1 MGSMQARLIAY
12 PSDAA
17 AVLRW
22 LMPGQRLRIGRSA
35 ECDLVLEDPSV
46 SRVHAEL
53 AFEGDAW
60 RLRDLGSKNGAH
72 VDGMAVHDALLP
84 PNCWLRLGD
93 VHCEF
98 AQFDDARAEAM
109 RGREHERR
117 ERSAVF
123 TQQIAAGARCD
134 SMLDDVLQGVL
145 DLSGCTRGFLLLAQD
160 GDYAVKAG
168 LDPGPGTSAADAF
181 RGSVGAVERAFAQ
194 RRPVVVN
201 QIHHEPWLA
210 RRASVIDSG
219 VQSLV
224 CLPLLDRDQVLGAVY
239 ADRRG
244 PGEPITAVD
253 LELLQAFAETATL
266 WLLAGRAL
274 DSLDDAPRW
283 STLVR
288 ARAGVDGD
296 GA

>member
-1 MGSMQARLIAY
+1 MQARLIAY

-17 AVLRW
+17 ALPRW
-22 LMPGQRLRIGRSA
+22 LASGERVRIGRSA
-35 ECDLVLEDPSV
+35 ECELVLEDGSV

-53 AFEGDAW
+53 VAEDDGW
-60 RLRDLGSKNGAH
+60 RLRDLGSKNGVH
-72 VDGMAVHDALLP
+72 VDGMPVRDLLLP
-84 PNCWLRLGD
+84 PSCWLRLGD

-98 AQFDDARAEAM
+98 AQFDDAQADALRV
-109 RGREHERR
+109 R
-117 ERSAVF
+117 ERDRQARSAIL
-123 TQQIAAGARCD
+123 TQQVAAGTHFD
-134 SMLDDVLQGVL
+134 TMLDDVLQGVL
-145 DLSGCTRGFLLLAQD
+145 ELSGCSRGFLLLAQD
-160 GDYAVKAG
+160 GDYLVKASRG
-168 LDPGPGTSAADAF
+168 LDDEALARGEFSGSA
-181 RGSVGAVERAFAQ
+181 GAVERTLAE

-201 QIHHEPWLA
+201 HVGSEAWLA
-210 RRASVIDSG
+210 RRASVVESG

-224 CLPLLDRDQVLGAVY
+224 CLPLLERDQVLGAVY

-244 PGEPITAVD
+244 RGEPITAVD

-288 ARAGVDGD
+288 AKAAAGGDRA
-296 GA
+296 

>member
-1 MGSMQARLIAY
+1 MQARLIAY

-17 AVLRW
+17 AVPRW
-22 LMPGQRLRIGRSA
+22 LSSEDRLRIGRST
-35 ECDLVLEDPSV
+35 ECELVLEDSSV

-53 AFEGDAW
+53 AFEDGVW
-60 RLRDLGSKNGAH
+60 RVYDLGSKNGVH
-72 VDGMAVHDALLP
+72 VDGMPVREAVLP
-84 PNCWLRLGD
+84 PSCWLRLGD

-98 AQFDDARAEAM
+98 AQFDDARADSI
-109 RGREHERR
+109 RSREHERR
-117 ERSAVF
+117 ERSAAL
-123 TQQIAAGARCD
+123 TQQVAAGARYD

-145 DLSGCTRGFLLLAQD
+145 ELSGCTRGFLLLAQG
-160 GDYAVKAG
+160 GDYAVKASLG
-168 LDPGPGTSAADAF
+168 ADDGALGRGEF
-181 RGSVGAVERAFAQ
+181 GGSVGAVERTLAQ

-201 QIHHEPWLA
+201 QVHHEPWLA
-210 RRASVIDSG
+210 RRVSVIDSG

-224 CLPLLDRDQVLGAVY
+224 CLPLLDREQVLGAVY
-239 ADRRG
+239 ADRQG

-274 DSLDDAPRW
+274 DSLNDAPRW

-288 ARAGVDGD
+288 TRAVADGTD
-296 GA
+296 T

>member
-1 MGSMQARLIAY
+1 MQARLIAY

-17 AVLRW
+17 ALPRW
-22 LMPGQRLRIGRSA
+22 LASGERLRIGRSA
-35 ECDLVLEDPSV
+35 ECELVIEDSSV

-53 AFEGDAW
+53 VAERDGW
-60 RLRDLGSKNGAH
+60 RLRDLGSKNGVH
-72 VDGMAVHDALLP
+72 VDGLPVRDLLLP
-84 PNCWLRLGD
+84 PSCWLRLGD

-98 AQFDDARAEAM
+98 AQFDDAQADALRA
-109 RGREHERR
+109 R
-117 ERSAVF
+117 ERDRHARSAIL
-123 TQQIAAGARCD
+123 TQQVASGARFET
-134 SMLDDVLQGVL
+134 MLDDVLQGVL
-145 DLSGCTRGFLLLAQD
+145 ELSGCSRGFLLLAQG
-160 GDYAVKAG
+160 GDYLVKASRG
-168 LDPGPGTSAADAF
+168 VDDEALERGEFTGSA
-181 RGSVGAVERAFAQ
+181 GAVERTLVE

-201 QIHHEPWLA
+201 QVGSEAWLA
-210 RRASVIDSG
+210 RRASVVESG

-224 CLPLLDRDQVLGAVY
+224 CLPLLEHDRVLGAVY

-244 PGEPITAVD
+244 RGEPITAVD

-288 ARAGVDGD
+288 ARATPGGD

>member
-1 MGSMQARLIAY
+1 MQARLIAY

-17 AVLRW
+17 AVPRW
-22 LMPGQRLRIGRSA
+22 LSCGDRLRIGRST
-35 ECDLVLEDPSV
+35 ECDLVLEDSSV

-53 AFEGDAW
+53 VFEDNAW
-60 RLRDLGSKNGAH
+60 RLRDLGSKNGVH
-72 VDGMAVHDALLP
+72 VDGMPAREAVLP

-98 AQFDDARAEAM
+98 AQFDDVRADAI

-117 ERSAVF
+117 ERSAAL
-123 TQQIAAGARCD
+123 TQQVAAGTRYD

-145 DLSGCTRGFLLLAQD
+145 ELSGCTRGFLLLAQG
-160 GDYAVKAG
+160 GDYAVKASLG
-168 LDPGPGTSAADAF
+168 ADDGALGRGEF
-181 RGSVGAVERAFAQ
+181 RGSVGAVERTLAQ

-201 QIHHEPWLA
+201 QVHHEPWLA
-210 RRASVIDSG
+210 RRMSVIDSG

-224 CLPLLDRDQVLGAVY
+224 CLPLLDREQVLGAVY
-239 ADRRG
+239 ADRQG

-274 DSLDDAPRW
+274 DSLNDAPRW
-283 STLVR
+283 STLVH
-288 ARAGVDGD
+288 ARTVAGDD
-296 GA
+296 A